1 MKNQIKYLVAAI
13 TLFSLIACE
22 SFTEVHAPDTQIS
35 AAQVFADKSTAE
47 AALAHIYARIRE
59 EGVVSGNVGGGTVLL
74 ATYTDDLIFF
84 GTNTNLEQF
93 SRHTLISSNT
103 FINNLWRATY
113 AHIYAINAFQ
123 EGMLASDKIAEQDKK
138 RYLGEA
144 YFLRAYL
151 HFNLMNM
158 FGQIPYITTIDYNVN
173 KNISRNTEAEVLEYL
188 FADLTEAEENIP
200 SDYPSTEPVRP
211 NKAVVHALLARAHL
225 YAENWQLA
233 QNYASLVLENPLYS
247 WQENIQQEFL
257 KENPSIIW
265 SLHPGIAGLNT
276 RDARS
281 FIFTSGPPTSPA
293 LAHELYDAFET
304 GDQRKINWI
313 KVIQGNGGPWY
324 QAFKYKKTTNTGTSQ
339 EYTILFR
346 LAEQYLI
353 RAEAKAMLND
363 LQGAKN
369 DLNKIRSRA
378 GLGDTNATTQ
388 QELQNAIGKER
399 RFELFTEQ
407 GHRFFDLKRTGKI
420 DTVLGLVK
428 PNYKPT
434 NKILP
439 LPENELLLN
448 PNLLPQNPGYE

>member
-1 MKNQIKYLVAAI
+1 
-13 TLFSLIACE
+13 
-22 SFTEVHAPDTQIS
+22 
-35 AAQVFADKSTAE
+35 
-47 AALAHIYARIRE
+47 
-59 EGVVSGNVGGGTVLL
+59 
-74 ATYTDDLIFF
+74 
-84 GTNTNLEQF
+84 
-93 SRHTLISSNT
+93 
-103 FINNLWRATY
+103 
-113 AHIYAINAFQ
+113 
-123 EGMLASDKIAEQDKK
+123 
-138 RYLGEA
+138 
-144 YFLRAYL
+144 
-151 HFNLMNM
+151 
-158 FGQIPYITTIDYNVN
+158 
-173 KNISRNTEAEVLEYL
+173 
-188 FADLTEAEENIP
+188 
-200 SDYPSTEPVRP
+200 
-211 NKAVVHALLARAHL
+211 L

-293 LAHELYDAFET
+293 LAPELFNAFET
-304 GDQRKINWI
+304 EDQRKINWI
-313 KVIQGNGGPWY
+313 KIIQGNGGPWY

-353 RAEAKAMLND
+353 RAEAKAILND